1 MHSWQFTVHNVQLT
15 IHSSQCTVH
24 SSQWAHSQPQN
35 EQIECKI
42 LWKIA
47 SERNAEEN
55 MRKLKC
61 RIIKK
66 TKCRIIKTGSH
77 SWGKWSLAFNEIFIW
92 LIANKRGFARNC
104 NSARG
109 VHCETV
115 KGLLVQANDDFF
127 FEKRSKSCSADK
139 VQQRA
144 KGFSGLQYSG
154 SLANQCYSLLCYMA
168 VLQCVVLQCSVTV
181 LQC

>member
-1 MHSWQFTVHNVQLT
+1 MAWAVGTQLSMYIWQFTVHNAQLT
-15 IHSSQCTVH
+15 IHSSQCTVDH
-24 SSQWAHSQPQN
+24 SQFTIHSAQFTVHNGHSQPQN

-42 LWKIA
+42 LWEIA
-47 SERNAEEN
+47 TERNAEEN
-55 MRKLKC
+55 MRKPKC

-66 TKCRIIKTGSH
+66 V
-77 SWGKWSLAFNEIFIW
+77 GKVKLGFQWNFHLTNC
-92 LIANKRGFARNC
+92 KQKGFASNC
-104 NSARG
+104 NSAWG

-127 FEKRSKSCSADK
+127 FEKRSKSWSADK

-144 KGFSGLQYSG
+144 KGFSGLQCSG
-154 SLANQCYSLLCYMA
+154 SLANQCAGLHD
-168 VLQCVVLQCSVTV
+168 SVTV